1 MEIKLV
7 DNFVLLS
14 NGHRGSR
21 GARKPMQKV
30 LQEYFALIASSA
42 MRAETMAV
50 HGFVTFDGD
59 LAIAV
64 ENEDSYKKFVHAVH
78 SYRSR
83 AQKEFPDLDWA
94 ARTITNYST
103 GEKIAITLGDN
114 KVVYSAIAVVAKRK
128 ANVERVI
135 DPEPSSDAP
144 ADEPAGS
151 DTGSDAG
158 ADS

>member
-1 MEIKLV
+1 MDIKLV
-7 DNFVLLS
+7 DNFVLSS

-30 LQEYFALIASSA
+30 LEEYFALIASSA
-42 MRAETMAV
+42 MRAETQAA

-64 ENEDSYKKFVHAVH
+64 ENEDAYKKFVHAVH

-83 AQKEFPDLDWA
+83 AQKEFPSLEWA
-94 ARTITNYST
+94 ARTITHYGT

-114 KVVYSAIAVVAKRK
+114 KVVYQAIAVIAKRK
-128 ANVERVI
+128 ANVDRIV
-135 DPEPSSDAP
+135 DPEPSDAP
-144 ADEPAGS
+144 VVEPTGS